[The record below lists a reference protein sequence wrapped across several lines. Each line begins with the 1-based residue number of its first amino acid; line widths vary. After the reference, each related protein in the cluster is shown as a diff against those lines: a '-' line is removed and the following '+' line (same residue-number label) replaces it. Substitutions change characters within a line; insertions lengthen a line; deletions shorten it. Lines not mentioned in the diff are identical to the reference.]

1 MNLFGWE
8 LRKATERPV
17 AAFDLSGQANS
28 LGAGELMGP
37 GLPIAPAHPEE
48 VEPRRWDYQPGRN
61 LISAPR
67 AYEPTSFAALRR
79 LCDNYDVARLAIE
92 ARKDEARGWEW
103 DIRVR
108 PIPGMKREDQ
118 KARAAEFRTELE
130 TVRGFLLTP
139 NQEDDFGTWLTMYLE
154 DLFAIDAATLYLRP
168 TRGGQLYGAEVVD
181 GATIRPI
188 VDAYGRVPEPPL
200 PAYGQTIKGVTW
212 TYFTRDELLYAPYHQ
227 SATSPYGFPP
237 MEWILL
243 TVNRALRRQ
252 TLDLSRYTEGTLPV
266 AFYRVPKE
274 WNNSQL
280 AELQTIFDDLLAG
293 SDLLRSRVRFVPG
306 GEGTGLE
313 PINPEPSTDVERW
326 LMHLTAAAYG
336 TSAYELG
343 FEPSGSGLGGAGFGE
358 ASAHS
363 TERRGSKPLAAHVKG
378 ILDFLIAQ
386 HMGRPELEFVWRDLG
401 HSADLLAQAQ
411 RDEIYWK
418 IGARGTDEIREDVL
432 GLDPIG
438 LGPTVFD
445 PKLGVVLVS
454 DVLAGAM
461 TGEAPI
467 AGEDA
472 VGTPAIQ
479 KPASAAPGET
489 TVGAAIP
496 PPQTVTMAKA
506 AELRRWRTKAL
517 RSVKDGRDPARFA
530 SDLLSTD
537 EVAAISAGLAAAS
550 DAAAV
555 RSLFDAYLGGGR

>member
-17 AAFDLSGQANS
+17 ATFDLSGQAKA

-37 GLPIAPAHPEE
+37 GLPVAPAHPEE

-61 LISAPR
+61 IISAPR

-188 VDAYGRVPEPPL
+188 VDTYGRVPEPPL

-252 TLDLSRYTEGTLPV
+252 TLDLSRYTEGT
-266 AFYRVPKE
+266 
-274 WNNSQL
+274 
-280 AELQTIFDDLLAG
+280 
-293 SDLLRSRVRFVPG
+293 
-306 GEGTGLE
+306 
-313 PINPEPSTDVERW
+313 EPSTDVERW

-363 TERRGSKPLAAHVKG
+363 TERRGAKPLAAHVKG
-378 ILDFLIAQ
+378 ILDFLIAK

-445 PKLGVVLVS
+445 PKLGVVLVA
-454 DVLAGAM
+454 DVLAGAL

-496 PPQTVTMAKA
+496 PPQTVTMTKA

-517 RSVKDGRDPARFA
+517 RSVKDGRDPTHFA
-530 SDLLSTD
+530 SDVLSPD
-537 EVAAISAGLAAAS
+537 ERAAISAGLAAAS
-550 DAAAV
+550 DAGAV